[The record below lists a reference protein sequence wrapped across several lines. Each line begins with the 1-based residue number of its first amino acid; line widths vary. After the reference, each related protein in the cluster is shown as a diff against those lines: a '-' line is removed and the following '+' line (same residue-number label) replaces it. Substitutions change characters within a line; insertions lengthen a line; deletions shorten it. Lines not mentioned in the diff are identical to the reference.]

1 MLAGFKLVYM
11 ILSFPLMVCR
21 HGGIRQALKRQ
32 LNVIVGQIPEEPLQ
46 DLIDQALTNCLPS
59 I

>member
-1 MLAGFKLVYM
+1 M

-46 DLIDQALTNCLPS
+46 DLIDQALINCLPS